1 MFPYSDRL
9 SSGECN
15 SAMERL
21 KPSTEGL
28 RALGENGNLD
38 PNPEPRVLNLG
49 SALVQIPVM

>member
-9 SSGECN
+9 SSGESN
-15 SAMERL
+15 SAMEKL